1 MTIKSNQWL
10 HLIVLAVSVLT
21 LSGCMG
27 GNLKR
32 GDPEYAMVMPQPA
45 PPPEMN
51 NGAIYQTG
59 YVSPLFEDNK
69 ARRVGDILTVLLQE
83 ATNASKSA
91 STKTAKDSSATIAE
105 PTIFSKTFP
114 LNSDWGSYGL
124 EGSLSGKRE
133 NDGSG
138 TSTQS
143 NKLSGSVTV
152 TVAQVLAN
160 GNLVVQGEK
169 WVQLNQGKEY
179 VRLRGVV
186 RPSDVTPT
194 NTVLST
200 QVADAQISYGGTGA
214 IADANAAGWLARFF
228 LSAIFPF

>member
-1 MTIKSNQWL
+1 MNLRSEGL
-10 HLIVLAVSVLT
+10 RFVGLVLAAASL
-21 LSGCMG
+21 LAGCA
-27 GNLKR
+27 GNDIKR
-32 GDPEYAMVMPQPA
+32 GDPDYALVMPRAA
-45 PPPEMN
+45 PPPEQN
-51 NGAIYQTG
+51 NGAIYQAG
-59 YVSPLFEDNK
+59 YATPLFEDYK
-69 ARRVGDILTVLLQE
+69 ARRVGDVLTVLLQE

-91 STKTAKDSSATIAE
+91 NTKTSKKSSATMEE
-105 PTIFSKTFP
+105 PTIFNKTFP
-114 LNSDWGSYGL
+114 LNSAWSNFGL
-124 EGSLSGKRE
+124 KGSLSGERE

-138 TSTQS
+138 SSTQS

-152 TVAQVLAN
+152 TVAEVLPN

-186 RPSDVTPT
+186 RPLDITPN
-194 NTVLST
+194 NTVNST

-228 LSAIFPF
+228 LSPIWPF